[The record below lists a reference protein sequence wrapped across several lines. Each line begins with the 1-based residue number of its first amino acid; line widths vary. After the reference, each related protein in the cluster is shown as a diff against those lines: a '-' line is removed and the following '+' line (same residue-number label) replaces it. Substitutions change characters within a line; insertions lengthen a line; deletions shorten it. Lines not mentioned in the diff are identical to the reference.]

1 MMLND
6 FKEGTVKHDVF
17 SLSDIV
23 EVPEVDM
30 IFAIS
35 ATAQLDKL
43 ANFQQIKEI
52 IIAMIDKYGTGD
64 ILYTVIVYGE
74 EPSRFV
80 SFTDDFGS
88 DENLMNVISRM
99 GQRRG
104 ANLTKAL
111 MLAEEVNSTC
121 YKMTTVSPNCPHCMV
136 ATFITTISHYVFLP
150 QEHVYLNVRSFLSL
164 INIICL
170 IVYLF

>member
-74 EPSRFV
+74 EPSRLV

-111 MLAEEVNSTC
+111 MLAEEVNNTC

-136 ATFITTISHYVFLP
+136 ATFINAIL
-150 QEHVYLNVRSFLSL
+150 LSRQ
-164 INIICL
+164 
-170 IVYLF
+170 